1 MDLASIG
8 FAWLTLDVTP
18 VAQSIDQFNGRMV
31 PKLHP
36 LRKHTNCGFKF
47 RRESFYGKQQLVLL
61 AVQTIFPG
69 SVFAECEKCA
79 DLVAELRERAIV
91 LRIHLKGLY
100 IALRYLS
107 LRNRLYPRCDIGDH
121 AFGDF
126 GRILIFR
133 RTALSRSSHEGVIQI
148 RVTLEGH
155 TGPSPEAF
163 APPRKSRRTESRSS
177 FREERFMV

>member
-1 MDLASIG
+1 MDLTSIG
-8 FAWLTLDVTP
+8 FAGLTFDITP
-18 VAQSIDQFNGRMV
+18 VAQSIHQFNGRMV
-31 PKLHP
+31 TELHP

-69 SVFAECEKCA
+69 SLFAECEKCA

-107 LRNRLYPRCDIGDH
+107 LRNRLYPGCDIGDQESL
-121 AFGDF
+121 AV
-126 GRILIFR
+126 
-133 RTALSRSSHEGVIQI
+133 SSG
-148 RVTLEGH
+148 
-155 TGPSPEAF
+155 S
-163 APPRKSRRTESRSS
+163 
-177 FREERFMV
+177 